1 MWICALIQALR
12 EPCENVLSLG
22 IKVVGRV
29 LVETFNWD
37 GRVFGDAGMVL
48 GEGELESGF
57 AGCFSV
63 CGWDV
68 NGAWAVGGGICGA
81 EEFDGFMEKDRGT
94 LELKDGCEGE
104 AGLLSLLSAFL
115 VDPRD
120 F

>member
-1 MWICALIQALR
+1 M
-12 EPCENVLSLG
+12 G

-81 EEFDGFMEKDRGT
+81 EEFDGFMEMDRGT
-94 LELKDGCEGE
+94 LELQDGGE
-104 AGLLSLLSAFL
+104 RGGGFAVVIVGILSGS
-115 VDPRD
+115 
-120 F
+120 

>member
-1 MWICALIQALR
+1 MIQALR

-68 NGAWAVGGGICGA
+68 NGAWAVGGGSCGA

-94 LELKDGCEGE
+94 LELQDGSERGGGF
-104 AGLLSLLSAFL
+104 AVVIVGLLSGS
-115 VDPRD
+115 
-120 F
+120 

>member
-1 MWICALIQALR
+1 MIQALR

-94 LELKDGCEGE
+94 LELKDGCEGGGSF
-104 AGLLSLLSAFL
+104 AVIIVGLLSGS
-115 VDPRD
+115 
-120 F
+120 